1 LGEGAAMRIHNL
13 YEDEQGESHWRDIQ
27 VEWTEMTVGGPAS
40 SRQHASGVIFRE
52 MPVTYDLDWHVAPRR
67 QYVIHLNGDAQITA
81 SDGVA
86 RTIKAGEIVLVEDVK
101 GKGHLSKNIS
111 GHPYQCVFVALD

>member
-1 LGEGAAMRIHNL
+1 MRIHNL
-13 YEDEQGESHWRDIQ
+13 YEDEQGESHWRDIE